1 MIFRRYL
8 LSLLAVLTLSFTAH
22 AQQYNAPEVSRSG
35 VIEFVDMSANELIVE
50 GNRYSMSSSAEV
62 EIGGSYGAFT
72 MLNSGM
78 RIEFQYRRFDDG
90 RREIFYVR
98 ELLSSESLEQA

>member
-1 MIFRRYL
+1 MIVRKYL
-8 LSLLAVLTLSFTAH
+8 LSILVVLFMCSAVQ

-35 VIEFVDMSANELIVE
+35 VIESVDLSTNELVVE
-50 GNRYSMSSSAEV
+50 GNRYSMSPAAEV

-78 RIEFQYRRFDDG
+78 RIEFQYRRFDNG

>member
-1 MIFRRYL
+1 MIIRKYL
-8 LSLLAVLTLSFTAH
+8 LGILTVVMLSLTAQ

-35 VIEFVDMSANELIVE
+35 VIESVDLSANELIVE
-50 GNRYSMSSSAEV
+50 GNRYSMNPAAEV
-62 EIGGSYGAFT
+62 EVGGSYGAFT

-98 ELLSSESLEQA
+98 ELLSSEFLEQA

>member
-8 LSLLAVLTLSFTAH
+8 LSVLAALALCSTAQ

-35 VIEFVDMSANELIVE
+35 VIEFVDISANELIVE
-50 GNRYSMSSSAEV
+50 GNRYSMNPSAEV

-98 ELLSSESLEQA
+98 ELMSSESLERA

>member
-1 MIFRRYL
+1 MNVRKYL
-8 LSLLAVLTLSFTAH
+8 LSMFAVVMLSLTAH

-35 VIEFVDMSANELIVE
+35 VIETVDLSTNELVVE
-50 GNRYSMSSSAEV
+50 GNRYSMNPAAEV

-78 RIEFQYRRFDDG
+78 RIEFQYRRFDNG
-90 RREIFYVR
+90 RREIFYIR
-98 ELLSSESLEQA
+98 ELLNNESLEQA